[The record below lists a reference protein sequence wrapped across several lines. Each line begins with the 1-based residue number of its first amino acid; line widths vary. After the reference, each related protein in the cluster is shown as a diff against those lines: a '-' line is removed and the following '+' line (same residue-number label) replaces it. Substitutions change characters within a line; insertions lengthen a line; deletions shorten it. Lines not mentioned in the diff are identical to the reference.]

1 MDRKNNFTFY
11 RDLFIYQDIYIYQ
24 QQNQF
29 DKNISNQ
36 IDSTEC

>member
-11 RDLFIYQDIYIYQ
+11 RDLFIYLDIYIYQ